1 MNLIN
6 KQLEESEPATQ
17 FPGHVLVL
25 YPSEKQTYDHQTG
38 PFHPICLIVHA
49 NGTWTLQCPIYEH
62 IVINEGNLPTL
73 EETSL
78 LKLAEDLLCSDRTF
92 CHGMLEDFNEL
103 GYKPENIRVMAGPVR
118 SRHSNS
124 FIHDIPPLLVKIPR
138 ALQIQGQMHR
148 TLGGNEFVLS
158 A

>member
-1 MNLIN
+1 M
-6 KQLEESEPATQ
+6 
-17 FPGHVLVL
+17 L

-38 PFHPICLIVHA
+38 PFHPVRLIVEA

-78 LKLAEDLLCSDRTF
+78 LELAKDPLCSDRTL
-92 CHGMLEDFNEL
+92 CPGMLADFNEL

-124 FIHDIPPLLVKIPR
+124 CKIWHPPSSRQDSSSASNI
-138 ALQIQGQMHR
+138 IQGKMHR
-148 TLGGNEFVLS
+148 NLGGNEFVLS